1 MLSRASLLV
10 EVIKLLVPVV
20 DASGELCA
28 LATYVLAR
36 HSISCYIGTILRRL
50 LVFEPT
56 QHEKKFVCLIR

>member
-36 HSISCYIGTILRRL
+36 HSISCYVGTTVKVIS
-50 LVFEPT
+50 V
-56 QHEKKFVCLIR
+56 

>member
-1 MLSRASLLV
+1 VLSRASLLV

-36 HSISCYIGTILRRL
+36 HSISCYIGTTTVKVIS
-50 LVFEPT
+50 V
-56 QHEKKFVCLIR
+56 